1 MMQENKSQFAG
12 QAAGKVAGEANA
24 HGTAHFEAVT
34 GFYDRHPINETQIM
48 DALNARGVVPEAV
61 TEAHLSEFDQDHYG
75 GIPALEALAE
85 DAGINAN
92 QHVLDVCS
100 GMGGPARYLAFT
112 RGCLVTGIDLTASR
126 VASATRLTALAHL
139 EHLVDFRHGNAL
151 QMPLADSL
159 FDVVMAQE
167 AWAHIPNKPQL
178 VREVVRVLKP
188 GGVVCF
194 TDILRAGEL
203 DATTS
208 ARLAEGM
215 TFTEIESVAGYR
227 AHFECHNC
235 TVERCTDL
243 GEEWTRVL
251 QARHAMYRSMRD
263 STVAKFGEEG
273 YRRYD
278 DAYAFFVGLYERRVL
293 TGARF
298 VIRKSA

>member
-1 MMQENKSQFAG
+1 MMSASASHTDGNTTG
-12 QAAGKVAGEANA
+12 
-24 HGTAHFEAVT
+24 HFDAVT

-48 DALNARGVVPEAV
+48 DALAARGVAPEEV
-61 TEAHLSEFDQDHYG
+61 TEAHLAEFDQDHYG
-75 GIPALEALAE
+75 GIPALEALAD
-85 DAGINAN
+85 DAGISASH
-92 QHVLDVCS
+92 HVLDVCS
-100 GMGGPARYLAFT
+100 GMGGPARYLAFK
-112 RGCLVTGIDLTASR
+112 RGCRVTGIDLTASR

-139 EHLVDFRHGNAL
+139 THLVDFRHGNAL
-151 QMPLADSL
+151 EMPLGDGL
-159 FDVVMAQE
+159 FDVVIAQE

-188 GGVVCF
+188 GGVACF
-194 TDILRAGEL
+194 TDILRVGDL
-203 DATTS
+203 DAMTS
-208 ARLAEGM
+208 RRLAEGM

-227 AHFECHNC
+227 ARFEAGAC

-278 DAYAFFVGLYERRVL
+278 DAYAFFVGLYEKRVL

-298 VIRKSA
+298 VIRKPA

>member
-1 MMQENKSQFAG
+1 MMSASASHTKGN
-12 QAAGKVAGEANA
+12 VAG
-24 HGTAHFEAVT
+24 HFDAVT

-48 DALNARGVVPEAV
+48 DALAARGISPDAV

-75 GIPALEALAE
+75 GIPALEALAD
-85 DAGINAN
+85 DAGIRAG

-100 GMGGPARYLAFT
+100 GMGGPARYLAFK
-112 RGCLVTGIDLTASR
+112 RGCRVTGIDLTASR

-139 EHLVDFRHGNAL
+139 EQLVDFSHGNAL
-151 QMPLADSL
+151 QMPLADGL
-159 FDVVMAQE
+159 FDVVIAQE
-167 AWAHIPNKPQL
+167 AWAHIPNKAQL

-188 GGVVCF
+188 GGVACF

-208 ARLAEGM
+208 ARLAGGM

-227 AHFECHNC
+227 THFEGHDCK
-235 TVERCTDL
+235 VERCTDL

-278 DAYAFFVGLYERRVL
+278 DAYAFFVGLYEKRVL

-298 VIRKSA
+298 VIRKPA

>member
-1 MMQENKSQFAG
+1 MGKLAG
-12 QAAGKVAGEANA
+12 EMADKLAGKMEGAATGHGAG
-24 HGTAHFEAVT
+24 HFEAVT

-48 DALNARGVVPEAV
+48 DALAARSVAPQDV
-61 TEAHLSEFDQDHYG
+61 TEAHLAEFDQDHYG
-75 GIPALEALAE
+75 GIPALEALAD
-85 DAGINAN
+85 DAGIKAG

-100 GMGGPARYLAFT
+100 GMGGPARYLAFK
-112 RGCLVTGIDLTASR
+112 RGCRVTGIDLTASR
-126 VASATRLTALAHL
+126 VASATRLTAMAHL
-139 EHLVDFRHGNAL
+139 EHLVDFRQGNAL
-151 QMPLADSL
+151 QMPLEDQR
-159 FDVVMAQE
+159 FDLVMAQE
-167 AWAHIPNKPQL
+167 AWAHIPDKPQL
-178 VREVVRVLKP
+178 VGEVVRVLKP

-203 DATTS
+203 DAGTA

-215 TFTEIESVAGYR
+215 TFIEIESVAGYR
-227 AHFECHNC
+227 KLFESHAC

-243 GEEWTRVL
+243 GAEWTRVL

-278 DAYAFFVGLYERRVL
+278 DAYAFFVGLYEKGVL

-298 VIRKSA
+298 VIRKPS